1 MKTLANVK
9 FEINEAG
16 IRELLN
22 SSQVETVIE
31 GAAREVLNKCPD
43 IGYGM
48 TVGKS
53 TGLRIHD
60 RVRAFVGTRSVYS
73 MRDNNK
79 HETLR
84 RAIG

>member
-1 MKTLANVK
+1 MANVD

-22 SSQVETVIE
+22 SAQVEAVIE
-31 GAAREVLNKCPD
+31 AAARDVLSKCPD

-53 TGLRIHD
+53 TGLKIKD
-60 RVRAFVGTRSVYS
+60 RVRAFVGTRSVHS